1 MSQIKYFLLLSR
13 QGKVRLMKWYA
24 PMTNK
29 EKAKI
34 VNDMLQL
41 VLNRKP
47 KMCNIL
53 DYTDHKVVYR
63 RYASLYFVCGVTPN
77 VDNELLTLEMIHRF
91 VEILDSYFG
100 NVCELDII
108 FNFTKVYDV
117 LNELLMCDGS
127 IAETSKKEILQIM
140 TAMDAMDNNDQ
151 LDRVLS

>member
-1 MSQIKYFLLLSR
+1 
-13 QGKVRLMKWYA
+13 
-24 PMTNK
+24 
-29 EKAKI
+29 
-34 VNDMLQL
+34 
-41 VLNRKP
+41 
-47 KMCNIL
+47 MCNIL

-63 RYASLYFVCGVTPN
+63 RYASLYFVCGITPN
-77 VDNELLTLEMIHRF
+77 TDNELLTLEMIHRF